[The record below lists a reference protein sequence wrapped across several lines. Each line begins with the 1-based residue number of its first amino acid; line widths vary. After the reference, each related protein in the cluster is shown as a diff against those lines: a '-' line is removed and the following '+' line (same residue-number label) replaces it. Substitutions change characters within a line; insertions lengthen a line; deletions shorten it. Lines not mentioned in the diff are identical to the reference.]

1 MNRQA
6 NAFSPLEPNKF
17 LSADIV
23 TVWCAITFLTF
34 YSSIFWKI
42 IGTHLLTDTEM
53 LENRTNSR
61 RTFRFE
67 S

>member
-6 NAFSPLEPNKF
+6 NTFSPLEPNKF
-17 LSADIV
+17 VSADIMI
-23 TVWCAITFLTF
+23 VWCAITFLTF

-42 IGTHLLTDTEM
+42 IVTHIWTDTEM

-61 RTFRFE
+61 GTFQI
-67 S
+67 